1 MHSYS
6 NLNELLFD
14 SDEKRGSIL
23 RTPHGDGDEKEIIVV
38 NDFFSDVLSGKK
50 AIEVRSEEQL

>member
-23 RTPHGDGDEKEIIVV
+23 RTPHGDGEDKETIVV
-38 NDFFSDVLSGKK
+38 NDFFSDVLNGKK
-50 AIEVRSEEQL
+50 TKKDRS